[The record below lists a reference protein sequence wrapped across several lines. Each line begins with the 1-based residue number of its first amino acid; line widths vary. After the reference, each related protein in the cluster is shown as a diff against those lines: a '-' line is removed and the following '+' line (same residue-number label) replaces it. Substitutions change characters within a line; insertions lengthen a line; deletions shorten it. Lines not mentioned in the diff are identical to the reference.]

1 LQGFSFSQQG
11 WDPAN
16 LHRETKSGCGGK
28 EIRRIVPATDN
39 R

>member
-11 WDPAN
+11 WDLAN
-16 LHRETKSGCGGK
+16 LHREKKSGCGGK

>member
-16 LHRETKSGCGGK
+16 LHREKKSECEGK
-28 EIRRIVPATDN
+28 ENSPDRAGDG
-39 R
+39 